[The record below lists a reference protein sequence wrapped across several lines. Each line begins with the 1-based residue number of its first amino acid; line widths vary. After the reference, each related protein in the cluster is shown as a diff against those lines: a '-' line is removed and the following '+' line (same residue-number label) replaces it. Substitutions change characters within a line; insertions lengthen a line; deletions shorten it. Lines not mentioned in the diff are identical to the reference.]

1 MSASR
6 QRLHRM
12 AGLSLI
18 ELVLF
23 IVIVGTAIAGVLSVL
38 NITVKSSVD
47 PQLRKQAVAIAEALL
62 EEIQLSG
69 MTYCDPADPN
79 LENATIETECT
90 TVAESVGQETGNA
103 RPHDNVNDYVS
114 AYSTGQAI
122 SGDVTGATAAIPA
135 GYAASVTI
143 TPEALNGIASS
154 AGDPEVLRIAVTVTY
169 GSDSITLE
177 GYRTRYAPNFVP

>member
-6 QRLHRM
+6 KPLRRM
-12 AGLSLI
+12 AGLTLV
-18 ELVLF
+18 ELVMF
-23 IVIVGTAIAGVLSVL
+23 IVIVGAAIAGGLSVL
-38 NITVKSSVD
+38 NVSVRSSAD
-47 PQLRKQAVAIAEALL
+47 PQLRKQAVAVAEALL

-69 MTYCDPADPN
+69 MTFCDPADPD
-79 LENATIETECT
+79 LENAVSETLCLVRPE
-90 TVAESVGQETGNA
+90 VAGPEAGNA
-103 RPHDNVNDYVS
+103 RPFDNVNDYV
-114 AYSTGQAI
+114 ATYGAAQAI
-122 SGDVTGATAAIPA
+122 AGDVTGAAAAIPA

-154 AGDPEVLRIAVTVTY
+154 SADPEVLRIAVTVTY